1 MTRPENI
8 SLPDWEILKNKY
20 PNNLEEII
28 NKINSGY
35 PVQYLIGNVEFY
47 NSIIDID
54 ERVLI
59 PRFET
64 ELLVKETIYYIK
76 KIFANKKLM

>member
-54 ERVLI
+54 ERV
-59 PRFET
+59 
-64 ELLVKETIYYIK
+64 
-76 KIFANKKLM
+76 